1 MKNFINDVKFFILC
15 IPFIIYLTILLTVC
29 KIFNIKIED

>member
-15 IPFIIYLTILLTVC
+15 IPFIIYLIILFIVC